1 MPEPRPAEE
10 VMLTFHA
17 GTADAVQVNLGRIVR
32 RLAETVPVARGYGP
46 SRVWRFCPL
55 KGRSA
60 RPDEPQFA
68 LKRVGTNPS
77 TGRPPPTREFDFLSR
92 LSSPCFPRPVGHG
105 LLENGDYVIV
115 SEWVE
120 GRVLARDSVAI
131 VGGMLEDDD
140 YRRFCIDLM
149 TILAR
154 LQAAGIVHSDIWEP
168 NIIVRRGRPVLV
180 DFGCAREPGE
190 PPSSPQ
196 LHQPD
201 DNLAIAQ
208 VIKRLDALRDILL
221 LEHQTRVHAAQ
232 ERPQT

>member
-1 MPEPRPAEE
+1 MAEPNPADE
-10 VMLTFHA
+10 VTLIFHA
-17 GTADAVQVNLGRIVR
+17 DTADAVRVNLGRVAR

-55 KGRSA
+55 RGRNV
-60 RPDEPQFA
+60 RPDAPHFA
-68 LKRVGTNPS
+68 LKRVGTNPI
-77 TGRPPPTREFDFLSR
+77 TGRPPLTREFDFLSR
-92 LSSPCFPRPVGHG
+92 LSSAYFPRPVGHG

-131 VGGMLEDDD
+131 VGGMLEDHV
-140 YRRFCIDLM
+140 YQRFCIDLM

-168 NIIVRRGRPVLV
+168 NIIVRRDRPVLV

-190 PPSSPQ
+190 PPVSPQ

-201 DNLAIAQ
+201 DTLAIAQ

-221 LEHQTRVHAAQ
+221 LEHQTRVHVGQ